1 MVPTYSIKKNA
12 RLCCAS
18 GGNNAGT
25 WKLQCLKICFV
36 IVQYTLKFKEREV
49 AGGLCVR
56 SCFSQKYQEHRKEST
71 DALSEKFQCE
81 LVYVD
86 LLRFLWLML
95 CFKTRA
101 IIKEKYKLFITLAD
115 CWSQQVPA
123 QCVSPILLYGRR
135 GEMTV

>member
-1 MVPTYSIKKNA
+1 M
-12 RLCCAS
+12 
-18 GGNNAGT
+18 
-25 WKLQCLKICFV
+25 
-36 IVQYTLKFKEREV
+36 
-49 AGGLCVR
+49 R

-71 DALSEKFQCE
+71 DALSENFQCE

-115 CWSQQVPA
+115 RWSPNKSQHNVYHSFFFT
-123 QCVSPILLYGRR
+123 VVGGRR
-135 GEMTV
+135 QSNKSSGMVVGKIRWDGEH